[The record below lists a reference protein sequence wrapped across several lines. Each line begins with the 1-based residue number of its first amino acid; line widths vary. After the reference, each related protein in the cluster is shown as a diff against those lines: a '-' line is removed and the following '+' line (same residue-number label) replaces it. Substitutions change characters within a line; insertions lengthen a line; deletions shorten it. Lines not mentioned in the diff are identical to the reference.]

1 MTTAPT
7 EQGVVLETLAPHAT
21 AAQLDRLGARE
32 AAAVLAALPDP
43 ALRSVV
49 AALSR
54 TRAAQILAAVEPEAR
69 ERVLGTL
76 PERLRAEVLELFLH
90 APNTAG
96 ALMDPRITAFRGD
109 MTVAETLERM
119 RTFREKEFDALYL
132 TNADGRLSGSVPL
145 AEIVTAGPD
154 ERLDGLAQ
162 TPPIAVAAQ
171 ATKDE
176 IVAALGNS
184 RIAALPVVDGAGRL
198 IGVIRH
204 STLVSTS
211 EAVASAGIQTMVG
224 AGRDEKGLSSVRYS
238 VRQRLPWLEINLATA
253 FLAAF
258 VVGLFEGTIARFTA
272 LAVLLPV
279 VAGQSGNSG
288 MQALAVTLRALALR
302 EISLSHWPRLI
313 VKEAG
318 VGILNGLAVAV
329 VTMAAVFLWSRS
341 VGLTAVIG
349 IAMVSAMVIA
359 GISGAVIPV
368 ALKALRQDPAQSSS
382 IVLTTVTDVMG
393 FLTFLGLAT
402 LFSSFL

>member
-1 MTTAPT
+1 MEGAI
-7 EQGVVLETLAPHAT
+7 GLETLTPQAT
-21 AAQLDRLGARE
+21 AAHLDRLGARE
-32 AAAVLAALPDP
+32 AGALLAALPEAMARAVVATLPRTRAAQLVAAVEPDERQRVLAALP
-43 ALRSVV
+43 ARV
-49 AALSR
+49 
-54 TRAAQILAAVEPEAR
+54 RADLA
-69 ERVLGTL
+69 
-76 PERLRAEVLELFLH
+76 ELFAH
-90 APNTAG
+90 APDTAG
-96 ALMDPRITAFRGD
+96 ALMDPRITAFRTD
-109 MTVAETLERM
+109 MTVAEALERM
-119 RTFREKEFDALYL
+119 RTFHEKEFDSIYL
-132 TNADGRLSGSVPL
+132 MDATGKLSRSVPL
-145 AEIVTAGPD
+145 GEIVTATPD
-154 ERLDGLAQ
+154 VRLDSLSRQPAVTVLAH
-162 TPPIAVAAQ
+162 
-171 ATKDE
+171 ATRAE
-176 IVAALGNS
+176 IVAALADK

-204 STLVSTS
+204 SALMSTS
-211 EAVASAGIQTMVG
+211 EAVATAGLQTMVG
-224 AGRDEKGLSSVRYS
+224 AGRDEGGHSPIGYA

-258 VVGLFEGTIARFTA
+258 VVGLFEGTIAQFTA

-302 EISLSHWPRLI
+302 EIDLRQWPRLI

-341 VGLTAVIG
+341 AGLTMVIG
-349 IAMVSAMVIA
+349 VAMVTAMVIA
-359 GISGAVIPV
+359 GISGALIPV

-402 LFSSFL
+402 LFSSLL